1 MSAGGALKGPRR
13 AGLKRPKSVYTS
25 LFWAGKINF
34 AGIFGVLEVEKCVY
48 LARNGLDS
56 GWTIMHYKK
65 SACGQKRLETRRNA
79 HFCWAICPLS
89 ALILPTHARLPPP
102 FLQLFGTK

>member
-25 LFWAGKINF
+25 LFWASKINF
-34 AGIFGVLEVEKCVY
+34 AGVLGVLGVEKCVY

-65 SACGQKRLETRRNA
+65 SACARKRLETRRNA
-79 HFCWAICPLS
+79 HF
-89 ALILPTHARLPPP
+89 
-102 FLQLFGTK
+102 